1 LHALKRLVGFVVKII
16 VTGSVGCV
24 QLVLAMVLVLCGLQ
38 SRPEL
43 NGHVVTVVEGKV
55 GDERLKVK
63 LEDGTVI
70 SVKSTSV
77 KVLTNN
83 VQVLLSE
90 SESESDES
98 DTEKVHKLVPQ
109 AQPLVPQAQPLVPQ
123 AQALANIKADDVYKL
138 SPMTMVNRW
147 SVETSVVTRYDGDK
161 SQFVN

>member
-1 LHALKRLVGFVVKII
+1 
-16 VTGSVGCV
+16 
-24 QLVLAMVLVLCGLQ
+24 M
-38 SRPEL
+38 
-43 NGHVVTVVEGKV
+43 
-55 GDERLKVK
+55 
-63 LEDGTVI
+63 
-70 SVKSTSV
+70 KSTSV

-83 VQVLLSE
+83 VQALRSDSE

-98 DTEKVHKLVPQ
+98 DTEKVHK
-109 AQPLVPQAQPLVPQ
+109 LVPQAQPLVPQ